1 MLDLFND
8 WMIFDNTE
16 IITITNKGAA
26 SVQIPRVI
34 RRSSTLDITDAAGN
48 VVNAAGVAF
57 IIWKVNAPSGFIP
70 KLNAQIVDK
79 FGKKYYVD
87 SVNDGTLRS
96 RWYVRCTS
104 EANQGTN

>member
-1 MLDLFND
+1 MLDLLND

-16 IITITNKGAA
+16 IITITNKGAS
-26 SVQIPRVI
+26 SVQIPRVV
-34 RRSSTLDITDAAGN
+34 RRSSTLDVTDAAGN

-57 IIWKVNAPSGFIP
+57 IIWKVNAPAGFIP
-70 KLNAQIVDK
+70 RLNAQIVDK

-96 RWYVRCTS
+96 RWHIRCTS

>member
-1 MLDLFND
+1 MIDLADD

-16 IITITNKGAA
+16 TITITNKNES
-26 SVQIPRVI
+26 SVQLPRVI

-48 VVNAAGVAF
+48 VVNAAGVSF
-57 IIWKVNAPSGFIP
+57 FIWKNNSPAGFIP
-70 KLNAQIVDK
+70 RLNAQVVDK
-79 FGKKYYVD
+79 FGKKYYID

-96 RWYVRCTS
+96 RWHIRCTS